1 MRVVA
6 LGGQRG
12 ALVDAE
18 AVLLVGDD
26 EPEVLVLHVRREQGM
41 RADDE
46 GELAGLET
54 FVQRAALPGPGRGG
68 EQRAGDAE
76 RLQKRSERAIV
87 LLGKDFCRGHEGAL
101 KTVFRGHV
109 DGGGGD
115 HRFARADVALHEA
128 VHRALTCQVARD
140 IADGAAL
147 CAGEGKGERGEKG
160 RKVDFFALFSRDER
174 AALAQELEAEREQEK
189 LFERKAAARGG
200 EGFVVCGEVDV
211 FVGKAGVAELVGE
224 ADVLRKDVRKFVD
237 AGGEALFDGLI
248 EHRLADARGE
258 RVDGHDAAGDLVR
271 ALALKEGIGH
281 LRAARRTLGTAE
293 EDVGVA
299 GVEGVFEVGLV
310 EIGKFKRAGL
320 VDGAELDKVEPLAN
334 AREPGL
340 ARDDGADTGILAG
353 DEAGDL
359 LVRAAVVVGAGK
371 VGKEGAQVGDA
382 EFGER
387 LGARFAH
394 ALDIADIGV
403 ERCHAVDPLYKC
415 GVCLL

>member
-1 MRVVA
+1 M
-6 LGGQRG
+6 
-12 ALVDAE
+12 
-18 AVLLVGDD
+18 
-26 EPEVLVLHVRREQGM
+26 
-41 RADDE
+41 
-46 GELAGLET
+46 
-54 FVQRAALPGPGRGG
+54 
-68 EQRAGDAE
+68 
-76 RLQKRSERAIV
+76 
-87 LLGKDFCRGHEGAL
+87 
-101 KTVFRGHV
+101 
-109 DGGGGD
+109 
-115 HRFARADVALHEA
+115 
-128 VHRALTCQVARD
+128 
-140 IADGAAL
+140 
-147 CAGEGKGERGEKG
+147 
-160 RKVDFFALFSRDER
+160 
-174 AALAQELEAEREQEK
+174 
-189 LFERKAAARGG
+189 
-200 EGFVVCGEVDV
+200 
-211 FVGKAGVAELVGE
+211 AELVGE

-237 AGGEALFDGLI
+237 AGGEALLDGLA

-310 EIGKFKRAGL
+310 EIGKFKRAGF
-320 VDGAELDKVEPLAN
+320 VDCAELDEVEPLAN
-334 AREPGL
+334 ARELGL

-353 DEAGDL
+353 DEVGDL

-403 ERCHAVDPLYKC
+403 ERRHAVDPLYKC

>member
-1 MRVVA
+1 M
-6 LGGQRG
+6 
-12 ALVDAE
+12 
-18 AVLLVGDD
+18 
-26 EPEVLVLHVRREQGM
+26 
-41 RADDE
+41 
-46 GELAGLET
+46 
-54 FVQRAALPGPGRGG
+54 
-68 EQRAGDAE
+68 
-76 RLQKRSERAIV
+76 

-101 KTVFRGHV
+101 KTIFRGHV

-147 CAGEGKGERGEKG
+147 CAGERERKRREKG
-160 RKVDFFALFSRDER
+160 RKVDFFALLSCDER
-174 AALAQELEAEREQEK
+174 AALAQELETEREQEK

-211 FVGKAGVAELVGE
+211 FVGKAGVTELVDE

-237 AGGEALFDGLI
+237 AGGKALLDGLI

-299 GVEGVFEVGLV
+299 GVKGVFEVGLV
-310 EIGKFKRAGL
+310 EIGELKCAGF

-334 AREPGL
+334 ARELGL
-340 ARDDGADTGILAG
+340 ARDDSADTGILAG
-353 DEAGDL
+353 DEVGDL
-359 LVRAAVVVGAGK
+359 LVRTAVVVGAGK

-387 LGARFAH
+387 LGARFAR
-394 ALDIADIGV
+394 ARL
-403 ERCHAVDPLYKC
+403 R
-415 GVCLL
+415 

>member
-1 MRVVA
+1 M
-6 LGGQRG
+6 
-12 ALVDAE
+12 
-18 AVLLVGDD
+18 
-26 EPEVLVLHVRREQGM
+26 
-41 RADDE
+41 
-46 GELAGLET
+46 
-54 FVQRAALPGPGRGG
+54 
-68 EQRAGDAE
+68 
-76 RLQKRSERAIV
+76 

-101 KTVFRGHV
+101 KTIFRGHV

-160 RKVDFFALFSRDER
+160 RKVDFFTLFSRDER
-174 AALAQELEAEREQEK
+174 AAFAQELETEREQEK

-211 FVGKAGVAELVGE
+211 FVGKAGVTELVDE

-237 AGGEALFDGLI
+237 AGGKALFDGLI

-299 GVEGVFEVGLV
+299 GVKGVFEVGLV
-310 EIGKFKRAGL
+310 EIGELKCAGF

-334 AREPGL
+334 ARELGL
-340 ARDDGADTGILAG
+340 ARDDSADTGILAG
-353 DEAGDL
+353 DEVGDL
-359 LVRAAVVVGAGK
+359 LVRTAVVVGAGK

-403 ERCHAVDPLYKC
+403 ERRHAEDPLYKC
-415 GVCLL
+415 GICLL

>member
-1 MRVVA
+1 MRHFTVRQFA
-6 LGGQRG
+6 KACQAQYFGP
-12 ALVDAE
+12 E
-18 AVLLVGDD
+18 
-26 EPEVLVLHVRREQGM
+26 EVL
-41 RADDE
+41 
-46 GELAGLET
+46 
-54 FVQRAALPGPGRGG
+54 
-68 EQRAGDAE
+68 
-76 RLQKRSERAIV
+76 
-87 LLGKDFCRGHEGAL
+87 
-101 KTVFRGHV
+101 
-109 DGGGGD
+109 
-115 HRFARADVALHEA
+115 
-128 VHRALTCQVARD
+128 
-140 IADGAAL
+140 
-147 CAGEGKGERGEKG
+147 
-160 RKVDFFALFSRDER
+160 
-174 AALAQELEAEREQEK
+174 EQEIHGVVIDNRQIEEGY
-189 LFERKAAARGG
+189 LFAA
-200 EGFVVCGEVDV
+200 
-211 FVGKAGVAELVGE
+211 VA
-224 ADVLRKDVRKFVD
+224 
-237 AGGEALFDGLI
+237 
-248 EHRLADARGE
+248 GE

-271 ALALKEGIGH
+271 ALALKERIGH

-293 EDVGVA
+293 EDVSVA

-353 DEAGDL
+353 DEVGDL

-403 ERCHAVDPLYKC
+403 ERRHAVDPLYKC

>member
-41 RADDE
+41 RADDK
-46 GELAGLET
+46 GKFTGPET
-54 FVQRAALPGPGRGG
+54 FIQCTALPDLGRGG

-76 RLQKRSERAIV
+76 RLQKRGERAIV
-87 LLGKDFCRGHEGAL
+87 LLGKDLGRGHEGAL
-101 KTVFRGHV
+101 KTAFRGHV

-128 VHRALTCQVARD
+128 VHRALAGQVARD

-160 RKVDFFALFSRDER
+160 QKVDFFTLFSRDER

-200 EGFVVCGEVDV
+200 EGFVVRGEVDV
-211 FVGKAGVAELVGE
+211 FVGKAGVAELIGE
-224 ADVLRKDVRKFVD
+224 ANVFGQNVGQLVD
-237 AGGEALFDGLI
+237 TGGKTLLDGLA
-248 EHRLADARGE
+248 EHRLANARGE

-310 EIGKFKRAGL
+310 EIGELKRASL
-320 VDGAELDKVEPLAN
+320 VDGAELDEVEPLAN
-334 AREPGL
+334 ARELGL
-340 ARDDGADTGILAG
+340 ARDDGADTSILAG
-353 DEAGDL
+353 DEVGDL

-403 ERCHAVDPLYKC
+403 ERRHAVDLLYKC
-415 GVCLL
+415 GVYLL